1 MKSNIAEKKKLVQKV
16 FNKVF
21 DKYDLMNDIMSLGS
35 HRLWKKQ
42 MISWLSPNKNTV
54 LLDMSSGTGDIAKL
68 FLKHIKNKGTVYAVD
83 PNSKMMEIAKK
94 KLAKYNNIKWY
105 LDSAEKLSFKDNY
118 FDYYSISFGLRNTN
132 NINHVLQEAYR
143 VLKPGGRFICLEFS
157 KIKNY
162 NFKKLYDRSE
172 ERRVG
177 KECRSRWSP
186 YH

>member
-1 MKSNIAEKKKLVQKV
+1 MKSNIAEKKMLVQKV

-68 FLKHIKNKGTVYAVD
+68 FLKYIKNKGIVYAVD
-83 PNSKMMEIAKK
+83 PNSKMLEIAKR
-94 KLAKYNNIKWY
+94 KLSKYKNIKWY

-162 NFKKLYDRSE
+162 NLKK
-172 ERRVG
+172 VF
-177 KECRSRWSP
+177 
-186 YH
+186 